1 MRIIEMVS
9 GTAVNGAVVTC
20 LEITR
25 AMLDLGHEVTLVCR
39 PNSWIAEQLEGEVD
53 IVYSSLKRW
62 PTHELRRVAS
72 IARDRQIDVIHTH
85 MSSANFFGV
94 LLRRFWGIPCVA
106 TANNRYIQLHW
117 MFNDHVVAAS
127 EATRKFH
134 QRYNLVPK
142 RRIEVVY
149 NFIDDRR
156 FHHVPADAGLCFR
169 QSLDIDEDA
178 LLIGAVGDV
187 LQRKGLLYLVKA
199 LPRIIAEI
207 PRAHLV
213 SVGYQ
218 KKPYINVVLD
228 EAKRL
233 GVQDRITWAGYRN
246 DVVNVMSGIDVMT
259 LPTLED
265 NLPLAILEAMACS
278 VPVVASNVGGIPE
291 CVIDG
296 QTGYLVPPAQPQPL
310 VTALTNVLGDQE
322 HRLALGAAGRQ
333 RIRENFSRESQLDR
347 IEQVFQRFAA

>member
-25 AMLDLGHEVTLVCR
+25 AMLNLGHEVTLVCR
-39 PNSWIAEQLEGEVD
+39 PNSWIADQLEGELD

-62 PTHELRRVAS
+62 PTNELRRVAS

-149 NFIDDRR
+149 NFIDDHR
-156 FHHVPADAGLCFR
+156 FHNAPDDAGPCFR
-169 QSLDIDEDA
+169 QSLDIDQDA
-178 LLIGAVGDV
+178 LLIGTVGDV

-199 LPRIIAEI
+199 LPAIIAEI
-207 PRAHLV
+207 PRAHVV
-213 SVGYQ
+213 SVGYLKQ
-218 KKPYINVVLD
+218 PYISVVRE
-228 EAKRL
+228 EAERL
-233 GVQDRITWAGYRN
+233 GVEDHITWAGYRN
-246 DVVNVMSGIDVMT
+246 DVINVMSAIDVMA

-278 VPVVASNVGGIPE
+278 VPVVASEVGGIPE

-296 QTGYLVPPAQPQPL
+296 QTGYLVPPAKPHQL
-310 VTALTNVLGDQE
+310 ATALTAVLSNQE
-322 HRLALGAAGRQ
+322 HRRSLGAAGRQ
-333 RIRENFSRESQLDR
+333 RIRDNFSRDSQVDR